1 MIQGDGFRKGVGIAF
16 RLGTELIVATF
27 LGSVM
32 GYALDFQL
40 GSAPWFLIAGVFFGG
55 AAGCL
60 NAYRAFQAIIKDI
73 NDTDNS

>member
-1 MIQGDGFRKGVGIAF
+1 MDRGDGYRKGVGIAF

-32 GYALDFQL
+32 GYALDYKFD
-40 GSAPWFLIAGVFFGG
+40 SSPWFLIVGVFMGG

-60 NAYRAFQAIIKDI
+60 NAYRVFQEVVKENNKD
-73 NDTDNS
+73 NE